1 MTLSKFNLKTPAFR
15 HGVMSTE
22 DRIMDFRPLATEE
35 RSKLMDALRGNADTG
50 LSILMDRQTSFAARS
65 SRAGKR

>member
-1 MTLSKFNLKTPAFR
+1 
-15 HGVMSTE
+15 
-22 DRIMDFRPLATEE
+22 MDFRPLATEE